1 MAGQA
6 APPVYRTRYPR
17 TMVLEGGAQ
26 SSARAGAGG
35 LDQMYVEA
43 CSGEGELFGALR
55 REGFTAVRFEHRRP
69 GQVGRGM
76 SLRLAGSWE
85 MHLRASRAGGRLLV
99 HAEVEVSRDYMQH
112 LFTQRTPVVYEV
124 VRILERH
131 GIESHIWDPRHRRR
145 VESVVDRWRVSL
157 QPPVL
162 PPLAWKPLVYSIGA
176 IGILYLAKY
185 LATV

>member
-1 MAGQA
+1 M
-6 APPVYRTRYPR
+6 YRTKYPR
-17 TMVLEGGAQ
+17 AMLLEGGAE
-26 SSARAGAGG
+26 SSTRSGGEG
-35 LDQMYVEA
+35 LDEMNVEA
-43 CSGEGELFGALR
+43 CSGRRELFEALR
-55 REGFTAVRFEHRRP
+55 REGFTEVRFEHRRP
-69 GQVGRGM
+69 EQVGRGM
-76 SLRLAGSWE
+76 SLRLSGSWE
-85 MHLRASRAGGRLLV
+85 MHLRVSRSGGRLLI

-131 GIESHIWDPRHRRR
+131 GIGAHIWDPRHGRR
-145 VESVVDRWRVSL
+145 VEAVRSTWRVSL
-157 QPPVL
+157 APPVL

>member
-1 MAGQA
+1 M
-6 APPVYRTRYPR
+6 YRTEYPR
-17 TMVLEGGAQ
+17 TVVLDGGAR
-26 SSARAGAGG
+26 SRIRSGPDG
-35 LDQMYVEA
+35 LEQMQVEA
-43 CSGEGELFGALR
+43 CSGDRELFAALR
-55 REGFTAVRFEHRRP
+55 REGFAEVRFEHRRP

-76 SLRLAGSWE
+76 SLRLQGPWE

-124 VRILERH
+124 TRMLERG
-131 GIESHIWDPRHRRR
+131 GIESHIWDPGRQRR
-145 VESVVDRWRVSL
+145 VESVQNRWRVSL
-157 QPPVL
+157 EPPVL